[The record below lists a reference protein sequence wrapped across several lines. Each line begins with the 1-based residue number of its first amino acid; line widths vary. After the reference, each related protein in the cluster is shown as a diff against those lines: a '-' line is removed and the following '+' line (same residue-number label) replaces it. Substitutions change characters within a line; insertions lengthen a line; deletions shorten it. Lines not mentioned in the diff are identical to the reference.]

1 MSGSANLDLRYPI
14 GLLFVVLGIIL
25 AAYGMMTVNNTAMYV
40 QSGGININLIW
51 GLIMILFGAVVS
63 AFAFRAGRRP

>member
-25 AAYGMMTVNNTAMYV
+25 AAYGMMTVSNTAIYV

-51 GLIMILFGAVVS
+51 GLVMTLFGAVMS

>member
-25 AAYGMMTVNNTAMYV
+25 AAYGMMTVSNTAMYV

-51 GLIMILFGAVVS
+51 GLVMTLFGAVMS